1 MSGLEGGPEKV
12 VKLSDR
18 GRGEGREPFL
28 RRSPSSIC
36 QIKNYRIIELR
47 TWTCNCYTGGPL
59 NVMGRDDSVIC
70 VTKNVTMKILLK
82 LGYL

>member
-36 QIKNYRIIELR
+36 QIRNRIIELGIEEFCPDQHIGR
-47 TWTCNCYTGGPL
+47 GHITACCTEALL
-59 NVMGRDDSVIC
+59 NEWV
-70 VTKNVTMKILLK
+70 
-82 LGYL
+82 